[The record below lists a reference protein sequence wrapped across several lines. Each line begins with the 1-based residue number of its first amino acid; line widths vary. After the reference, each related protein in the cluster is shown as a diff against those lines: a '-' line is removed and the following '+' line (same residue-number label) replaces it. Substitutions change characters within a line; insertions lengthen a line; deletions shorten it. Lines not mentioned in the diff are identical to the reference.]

1 MYSKLYKIPNTKRV
15 WFLEIVI
22 SSNNSQAW
30 FPELGVRTFF
40 PHQINTEYLF
50 SYIQFDLFRVNHIEH
65 PSRNNKKPCWEA
77 ISVTFRVSPQ
87 CHYRITHAN
96 ANACYSI
103 TWMIQDDTGFESTS
117 NQKGATYNVS
127 VYIHKYM
134 YTRLCSYIKTC
145 LHVQLYIYIY
155 IHPRTAG
162 NSKIPYL
169 ECSLLD
175 FRLDAWLT
183 CCPWQGTFLDGRIIA
198 QLVQAFGAKIVD
210 GLAAPQITRCGRR
223 KKAISP
229 LQFARFVQR
238 LRYDSQNLKGSWING
253 AAFLGTILKFSN
265 WNLKPWKEQGG
276 MNRPKPCSLGAS
288 CTPLWECKSTHS
300 DDFSFVQIAWF
311 PFLFTVFAI
320 INWEN
325 RCFFYWVIAMYIY
338 IYTNTNK
345 SCVCLYTKVYV
356 W

>member
-1 MYSKLYKIPNTKRV
+1 MNDTV
-15 WFLEIVI
+15 
-22 SSNNSQAW
+22 
-30 FPELGVRTFF
+30 
-40 PHQINTEYLF
+40 
-50 SYIQFDLFRVNHIEH
+50 
-65 PSRNNKKPCWEA
+65 
-77 ISVTFRVSPQ
+77 
-87 CHYRITHAN
+87 
-96 ANACYSI
+96 
-103 TWMIQDDTGFESTS
+103 IQDDTGFESTS

-134 YTRLCSYIKTC
+134 YTRLCSYIKIC
-145 LHVQLYIYIY
+145 LHVQEQLET
-155 IHPRTAG
+155 P
-162 NSKIPYL
+162 KFLYL

-223 KKAISP
+223 KKAVSP

-253 AAFLGTILKFSN
+253 AAFLGAILKFSS

-300 DDFSFVQIAWF
+300 EDFSFVQIAWF
-311 PFLFTVFAI
+311 PFLFTAFSI
-320 INWEN
+320 INW
-325 RCFFYWVIAMYIY
+325 
-338 IYTNTNK
+338 
-345 SCVCLYTKVYV
+345 
-356 W
+356 